1 MKKTFAVILAV
12 LLVIA
17 FAGCKQDAYP
27 LPPSGLNPGVP
38 EDSRPAD
45 TRALLE
51 ELNKQLPED
60 AEKVL
65 NGEFVKGL
73 SIPEISTTSMQK
85 AAPRAEEE
93 YPVTFKFTEY
103 EVGDYGTIND
113 GTFTLRYKGS
123 AVTEGSKTTYS
134 FESQAIDL
142 ENLIVQ
148 KSDSTV
154 TKTISVKNLTKSAKV
169 TIEVDEANN
178 TTTVSGMKESM
189 NIIQSIT
196 AETQIT
202 INNSNVPVQDV
213 AEVETPDGPFAGGLG
228 TEAFPYI
235 IKSEEDFMEIADY
248 DTAMLNGDYIFFDV
262 VNDLDFSGMD
272 DIGLKRFR
280 GELDFNGNELRGVS
294 SDQLQSGLYTLI
306 NDIIEGKIA
315 NLEYRP
321 DEMVA
326 LAYTSGWTSDVE
338 SSRDEWITSFEN
350 VNVYGEFR
358 DIANNA
364 SLYILQAFK
373 GALEFHNC
381 TSDVFAT
388 GDSYDGVFLGGY
400 AQKDTPRLVF
410 ENCVNEGTLIV
421 KNAGLLTGNSTY
433 TPKEVIVKNCVNNG
447 LVIGTEGSGAFCGL
461 TPESDAI
468 SKLNEESEANI
479 TGSGKIYTLG
489 KTLNATY
496 DADSEMLTI
505 TSTSDEAVTYK
516 ISGKS

>member
-12 LLVIA
+12 LLVLA

-45 TRALLE
+45 TRTLLE

-65 NGEFVKGL
+65 NGEYVKGL
-73 SIPEISTTSMQK
+73 SIPEISTASMPK

-134 FESQAIDL
+134 FESQTIDL

-148 KSDSTV
+148 KADSSV
-154 TKTISVKNLTKSAKV
+154 PETISVKNLTKSANV
-169 TIEVDEANN
+169 TIVVDETNN
-178 TTTVSGMKESM
+178 TTTVSGMKDSM

-235 IKSEEDFMEIADY
+235 IKSEEDFMEIASY
-248 DTAMLNGDYIFFDV
+248 DAAMLNGDYIFFDV

-306 NDIIEGKIA
+306 DDIIASNTDRMRWSHWLIHQDGQVMWKA
-315 NLEYRP
+315 Q
-321 DEMVA
+321 EM
-326 LAYTSGWTSDVE
+326 
-338 SSRDEWITSFEN
+338 
-350 VNVYGEFR
+350 
-358 DIANNA
+358 
-364 SLYILQAFK
+364 
-373 GALEFHNC
+373 
-381 TSDVFAT
+381 
-388 GDSYDGVFLGGY
+388 
-400 AQKDTPRLVF
+400 
-410 ENCVNEGTLIV
+410 
-421 KNAGLLTGNSTY
+421 
-433 TPKEVIVKNCVNNG
+433 NG
-447 LVIGTEGSGAFCGL
+447 SHHLRT
-461 TPESDAI
+461 
-468 SKLNEESEANI
+468 
-479 TGSGKIYTLG
+479 
-489 KTLNATY
+489 
-496 DADSEMLTI
+496 
-505 TSTSDEAVTYK
+505 
-516 ISGKS
+516 